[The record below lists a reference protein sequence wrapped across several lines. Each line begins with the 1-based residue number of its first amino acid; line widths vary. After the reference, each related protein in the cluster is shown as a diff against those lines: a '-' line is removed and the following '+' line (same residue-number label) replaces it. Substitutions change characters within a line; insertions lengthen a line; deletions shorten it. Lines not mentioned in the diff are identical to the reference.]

1 MTLPEMKQELAA
13 LEVLPVAKRTPELLQ
28 RAFELD
34 ARIKSAERRTTP
46 GSAEGLSDRSLIQ
59 LWLPLAQREAFRAA
73 CKREGLSLSAKL
85 RAMIAR
91 EIDEK

>member
-13 LEVLPVAKRTPELLQ
+13 LEVLPVAERTPELLQ

-34 ARIKSAERRTTP
+34 ARIKSAERRTP
-46 GSAEGLSDRSLIQ
+46 GSAECLSDRSLIQ
-59 LWLPLAQREAFRAA
+59 LWLPLAQREAFRAI

-91 EIDEK
+91 EIE

>member
-13 LEVLPVAKRTPELLQ
+13 LEALPVAERTPELLQ
-28 RAFELD
+28 RAFDLD
-34 ARIKSAERRTTP
+34 VRIKRAEKRTPESAD
-46 GSAEGLSDRSLIQ
+46 GLSDRSLIQ
-59 LWLPLAQREAFRAA
+59 LWLPREQREAFRTV

>member
-1 MTLPEMKQELAA
+1 MTLLEMKQELAA
-13 LEVLPVAKRTPELLQ
+13 LEALPVAERTPELLQ

-34 ARIKSAERRTTP
+34 ARIKSASSSP
-46 GSAEGLSDRSLIQ
+46 HHGDRASRALIQ
-59 LWLPLAQREAFRAA
+59 LWLPREQREAFRAV